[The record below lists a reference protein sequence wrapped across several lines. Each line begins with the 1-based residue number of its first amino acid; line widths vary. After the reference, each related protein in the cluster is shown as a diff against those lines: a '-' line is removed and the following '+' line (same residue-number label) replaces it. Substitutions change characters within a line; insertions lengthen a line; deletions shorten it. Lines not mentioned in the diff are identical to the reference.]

1 MFRPQAPGQR
11 EITPEHLQTEVEIME
26 SVRFTTYDGIEL
38 AANLYLPEKLTGEWS
53 PAIIICHGFGSCKEN
68 HADFA
73 GAATQQGFAV
83 LIPDLRGHGESGGEV
98 DANIFNDVAAA
109 LQY

>member
-1 MFRPQAPGQR
+1 M
-11 EITPEHLQTEVEIME
+11 
-26 SVRFTTYDGIEL
+26 
-38 AANLYLPEKLTGEWS
+38 
-53 PAIIICHGFGSCKEN
+53 CHGFASCKEN

-73 GAATQQGFAV
+73 EIATGQGFAV

-109 LQY
+109 LQYIQSRPEVNPAQHSATR